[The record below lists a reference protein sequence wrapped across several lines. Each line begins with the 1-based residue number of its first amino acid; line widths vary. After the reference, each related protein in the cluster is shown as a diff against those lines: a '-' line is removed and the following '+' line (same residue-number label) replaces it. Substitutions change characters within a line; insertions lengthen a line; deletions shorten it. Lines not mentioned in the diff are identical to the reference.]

1 MLPPWKCSR
10 ELTGRRFHIDVF
22 YIKSK
27 NVGSVNIHTPT
38 FIIEPIF
45 RYKCY
50 EITSINKIIHKII
63 ILYIV
68 NSLELL

>member
-38 FIIEPIF
+38 FVQYKSKFIVSLAMILALIFVIISRP
-45 RYKCY
+45 
-50 EITSINKIIHKII
+50 
-63 ILYIV
+63 
-68 NSLELL
+68 